1 MTRTLKS
8 VALVAGV
15 SLTAAGC
22 SSDTPTISATAAA
35 VPRTGLDGVYRYDL
49 TEAYLIA
56 EGIPESKAKQNAGI
70 TTVTIHD
77 GVYTEQW
84 SNAALGDKTC
94 LGTSETD
101 GQRISVRWT
110 PGAGCEGAWSMTATT
125 AGDQLTWSDIEP
137 ARAGQFN
144 DYAVYYATPWTRI
157 GDAPTGSTS

>member
-1 MTRTLKS
+1 MKRTLKS
-8 VALVAGV
+8 VALVAVVG
-15 SLTAAGC
+15 LTLAGC
-22 SSDTPTISATAAA
+22 SSDIPNIGATSAAI
-35 VPRTGLDGVYRYDL
+35 PRTGLDGVYRYDL
-49 TEAYLIA
+49 TQEYLIA
-56 EGIPESKAKQNAGI
+56 EGIPESKAKQNEGI
-70 TTVTIHD
+70 TTVTIRD

-125 AGDQLTWSDIEP
+125 TGDQLTWSDIEP
-137 ARAGQFN
+137 VRPGEAN

-157 GDAPTGSTS
+157 GDAPDDAS

>member
-1 MTRTLKS
+1 MTRPLVS
-8 VALVAGV
+8 VALVAAIG
-15 SLTAAGC
+15 LTAGC
-22 SSDTPTISATAAA
+22 SADTPTISATSAAT
-35 VPRTGLDGVYRYDL
+35 PRTGLDGVYRYEL
-49 TEAYLIA
+49 TEEYLIA
-56 EGIPESKAKQNAGI
+56 EGIPESTAKQNAGI

-77 GVYTEQW
+77 DVYTEQW

-137 ARAGQFN
+137 ARAGESN

-157 GDAPTGSTS
+157 GDAPAGNTS